1 MIQATASRRPAAT
14 TTATVTTIVRSGTS
28 WCSAAASTRAVS
40 VSGRP
45 DGGVVVVHGDPALHL
60 EPRDRDRLSAVLNDA
75 PHELPGDAV
84 RPLAR
89 LRARIPPQVRYAVS
103 IGVVIFLLE
112 YLVLPEVASARR
124 DVHVLGQVNVISL
137 GVAVGLEAAALVAY
151 ARSRARCSPPTRRRF
166 GVQLRINMS
175 SLALS
180 HVVPGGTAPGGALA
194 YRLLSDEG
202 VSGSVAAF
210 GLAAQ
215 GIGLRG
221 RAQPASSGPPS

>member
-1 MIQATASRRPAAT
+1 MLNDVPHEPPGD
-14 TTATVTTIVRSGTS
+14 RSG
-28 WCSAAASTRAVS
+28 
-40 VSGRP
+40 
-45 DGGVVVVHGDPALHL
+45 
-60 EPRDRDRLSAVLNDA
+60 
-75 PHELPGDAV
+75 
-84 RPLAR
+84 AR
-89 LRARIPPQVRYAVS
+89 LAAPRIPPQVRYAVS

-124 DVHVLGQVNVISL
+124 DVHVLGQVNVI
-137 GVAVGLEAAALVAY
+137 VARRRRR
-151 ARSRARCSPPTRRRF
+151 ARGGRPRSRTRGSRARCSRPTRRRC

-215 GIGLRG
+215 GIGLGG
-221 RAQPASSGPPS
+221 RPQPASSGPPS